1 MERLVKRGENEIKIK
16 GVKGSNIW
24 PKNQKHTAIFE
35 PIGVTFSF
43 LCKQKKRITK
53 KKKKKSKHDSRN
65 QITAL
70 ERRVE
75 IQNNQNQIA
84 EREL

>member
-1 MERLVKRGENEIKIK
+1 MERLVKRGENEMKIK

-24 PKNQKHTAIFE
+24 PNKNQKHTAIFE

-53 KKKKKSKHDSRN
+53 KKNSKHDSWN

-75 IQNNQNQIA
+75 IENNQNQIA